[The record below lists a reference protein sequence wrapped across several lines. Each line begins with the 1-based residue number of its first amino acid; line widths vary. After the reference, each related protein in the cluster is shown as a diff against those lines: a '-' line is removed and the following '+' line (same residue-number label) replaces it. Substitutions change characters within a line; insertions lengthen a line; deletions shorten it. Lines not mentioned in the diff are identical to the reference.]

1 MSNDPQKADCT
12 ICRRNFTITHGG
24 EADVKRHGDGEVHK
38 KNVQQRNANASMSSF
53 VTKQKESN
61 TDKVTAAEVTS
72 VYHNVQHGLS
82 YRSGDC
88 GTKLS
93 PVMYPDSEIAK
104 KWLVDAAA
112 RSNKKYKFKLKQ
124 KQTA

>member
-93 PVMYPDSEIAK
+93 PVMYPLPGE
-104 KWLVDAAA
+104 DAFAERTA
-112 RSNKKYKFKLKQ
+112 RFSFFVFMIYSIMFLL
-124 KQTA
+124 